1 MREAAEAVGR
11 RPEVLM
17 LQAPAAV
24 RRRQL
29 IGARAMTQT
38 HATAVQPGLAVGTA
52 NRLPM
57 QLITHGLHVQPEARL
72 ARQRIPAG
80 PAEPAEPAAA
90 EAAVAGAEVRC
101 RDRQMGLNRRA
112 SVEQVGPLAMPAVHV
127 LSTMRPGHVRKGMR
141 MRGSEI
147 LVLHQRRG
155 HVVLPRAEWR
165 LQVIRQTPTAL
176 HAAEPG
182 LAPQRRVLV
191 SGLPLLHRNHAA
203 AAVPTLL
210 RLHVPPEGRLWRVV
224 LGRVENCLPRWHH
237 LLLLL
242 LVLL

>member
-112 SVEQVGPLAMPAVHV
+112 SVEQVGPLAMPAV
-127 LSTMRPGHVRKGMR
+127 
-141 MRGSEI
+141 